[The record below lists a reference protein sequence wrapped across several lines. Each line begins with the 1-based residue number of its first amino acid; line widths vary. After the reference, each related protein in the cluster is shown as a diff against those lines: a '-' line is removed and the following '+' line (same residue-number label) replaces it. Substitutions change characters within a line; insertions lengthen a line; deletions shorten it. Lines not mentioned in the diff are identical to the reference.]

1 MRDPQMIGDIVVVA
15 IVATKG
21 LVDWT
26 RGGRRDKRH
35 ASVLN
40 EKFSSLDLSLERRF
54 GQVALEMKQLEA
66 SVAEVRAFVVGPDG
80 ENGIRG
86 DVRQLGA
93 RFDDME
99 ERERQRDR
107 DRERDRVHGA
117 YDRRSAS

>member
-1 MRDPQMIGDIVVVA
+1 MRDPQMIGDMLVVA

-26 RGGRRDKRH
+26 RGTRRDRRH

-54 GQVALEMKQLEA
+54 GQVALEMAQLDA

-86 DVRQLGA
+86 DVRSLGA

-117 YDRRSAS
+117 YDRRSVT